1 MKRIIT
7 ALIAVT
13 MLLCFG
19 ALAETAQ
26 QDGSLIVT
34 GSGTVYM
41 EADRASASL
50 GITLSGE
57 DLGELQNQA
66 NEAVANICEALIAA
80 GLEEDGISTN
90 YIYISPR
97 YDYSGEIEKMVGY
110 SINNSLTISTQ
121 NIDQIGTYI
130 DAAFAAGANTF
141 DSINFTV
148 QDDSEARQKALELAV
163 QDAQQKA
170 ETIAAASGH
179 QLGEIVGITEGNP
192 IDYYSNGN
200 VGGAV
205 YSMEAMDAAVP
216 GTTVRAA
223 QVNVSADVQISYH
236 LN

>member
-7 ALIAVT
+7 AVIAAA
-13 MLLCFG
+13 MFLCYG

-26 QDGSLIVT
+26 QDGNLIVT
-34 GSGTVYM
+34 GTGTVYM

-50 GITLSGE
+50 GVTLSGE
-57 DLGELQNQA
+57 DLGELQKQA

-192 IDYYSNGN
+192 IDYYSNGGA
-200 VGGAV
+200 GGAV
-205 YSMEAMDAAVP
+205 YSMEAMDAAAA